1 MLKIKTK
8 TINENVL
15 VKIKGDATI
24 EECIVTIIDLIDKT
38 SKSHKELN
46 KKDLLELII
55 KLSREENWYGDW
67 R

>member
-15 VKIKGDATI
+15 VKIKGNATI

-38 SKSHKELN
+38 SKSHQELS
-46 KKDLLELII
+46 KKDLLELIN
-55 KLSREENWYGDW
+55 KLSRKEN
-67 R
+67 

>member
-8 TINENVL
+8 TINESVL

-38 SKSHKELN
+38 SKSHQELN

-55 KLSREENWYGDW
+55 KLSREEN
-67 R
+67 

>member
-24 EECIVTIIDLIDKT
+24 EECIVSIIDLIDKT

-55 KLSREENWYGDW
+55 KLSRKEN
-67 R
+67 

>member
-8 TINENVL
+8 TMKENVL

-38 SKSHKELN
+38 SKSHQELS
-46 KKDLLELII
+46 KKDLLELIT
-55 KLSREENWYGDW
+55 KLSRKEN
-67 R
+67 

>member
-38 SKSHKELN
+38 SKSHQELK

-55 KLSREENWYGDW
+55 KLSRKEN
-67 R
+67 

>member
-55 KLSREENWYGDW
+55 KLSRKEN
-67 R
+67 